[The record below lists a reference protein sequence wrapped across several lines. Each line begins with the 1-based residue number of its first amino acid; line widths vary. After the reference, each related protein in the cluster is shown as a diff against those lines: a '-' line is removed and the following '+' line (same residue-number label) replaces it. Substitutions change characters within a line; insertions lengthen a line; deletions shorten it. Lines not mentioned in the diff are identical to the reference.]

1 MCSRAC
7 YSPVSGAVD
16 LVVPA
21 VSPPWEEP
29 YRRRRGMDDS
39 AGLSWRVTFLVF
51 VVLLLGPF
59 RGFLWDM
66 YRLWAA
72 SGDDDD
78 DADYLIETD

>member
-1 MCSRAC
+1 
-7 YSPVSGAVD
+7 
-16 LVVPA
+16 
-21 VSPPWEEP
+21 
-29 YRRRRGMDDS
+29 MDDS

-59 RGFLWDM
+59 RGFLWNM